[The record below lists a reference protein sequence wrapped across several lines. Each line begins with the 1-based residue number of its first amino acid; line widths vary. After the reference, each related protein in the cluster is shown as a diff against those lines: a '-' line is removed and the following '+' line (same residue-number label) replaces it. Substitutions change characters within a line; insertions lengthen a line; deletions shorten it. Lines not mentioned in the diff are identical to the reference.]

1 MSHAINDPKYKSIME
16 EYVNEKVVFLIDEC
30 HRSQFGKMHK
40 DVKGFFKKAQY
51 FGFTGTP
58 IFKEN
63 AKKEGEIQYITETLF
78 GKPLPFIKM
87 EL

>member
-1 MSHAINDPKYKSIME
+1 
-16 EYVNEKVVFLIDEC
+16 
-30 HRSQFGKMHK
+30 MHK

-78 GKPLPFIKM
+78 GKPLHQYMIKQATAEGNVIGFKIEYM
-87 EL
+87 KTIVAKNSV